1 MTVTQAKM
9 AGKSPMPSRPGSIL
23 IKKHQ
28 MNSMTSENANMV
40 NESAASFRVNVSPFW
55 VAFARVWHATTAAL
69 EDTAAL
75 GQPIALLVSGSLVPR
90 GSPLVARAR
99 QKQQAAAS
107 SAMQMACA
115 MQGSM
120 GTKRNGSH
128 CRHAAPDT
136 MSRASRRSSCAR
148 RLPHD
153 SVPHAINQPMPAP
166 VSQERATGAVGHRP
180 ASNAAQ
186 AEQAAPAIP
195 ESTRTVRR
203 FRREPSFVQGLFNA
217 LIAVMPTNSI
227 AATSVAVRKSGSCT
241 RPPAYSTWSR
251 NTPSKQ
257 KSSSTHAN
265 MQARPSRADACPRMA
280 ARGRNVF
287 SRDSLGWRLPLFRA
301 RAIVEASVSTV
312 SPFDGSSRCMLDT
325 RPVLSACMLWP
336 PTPPFS
342 PERSTFVPVGSDVF
356 LAMCSITL
364 PIVIWRALVC
374 IRCGLCLRAWCA
386 VIEARHGLQQG
397 RRRFV
402 GRPPFH
408 SSD

>member
-1 MTVTQAKM
+1 MTMTQAKM
-9 AGKSPMPSRPGSIL
+9 AGKSPMLSRPGSIL

-55 VAFARVWHATTAAL
+55 VAVARVWHAT
-69 EDTAAL
+69 AL
-75 GQPIALLVSGSLVPR
+75 GQPAALLASGSLVPR
-90 GSPLVARAR
+90 GSSLVARAR

-115 MQGSM
+115 MQGSL

-136 MSRASRRSSCAR
+136 MSRASRKSSCAR
-148 RLPHD
+148 KPPHD

-186 AEQAAPAIP
+186 AEQAAPARH
-195 ESTRTVRR
+195 ESTSTARR
-203 FRREPSFVQGLFNA
+203 FRRAPGFVQGLFNA

-227 AATSVAVRKSGSCT
+227 DATSVAVRKSGSCT

-251 NTPSKQ
+251 STPSKQ

-265 MQARPSRADACPRMA
+265 MQARPSRAGACPRMA

-287 SRDSLGWRLPLFRA
+287 SRDSLG
-301 RAIVEASVSTV
+301 
-312 SPFDGSSRCMLDT
+312 
-325 RPVLSACMLWP
+325 
-336 PTPPFS
+336 
-342 PERSTFVPVGSDVF
+342 
-356 LAMCSITL
+356 
-364 PIVIWRALVC
+364 
-374 IRCGLCLRAWCA
+374 
-386 VIEARHGLQQG
+386 
-397 RRRFV
+397 
-402 GRPPFH
+402 
-408 SSD
+408 